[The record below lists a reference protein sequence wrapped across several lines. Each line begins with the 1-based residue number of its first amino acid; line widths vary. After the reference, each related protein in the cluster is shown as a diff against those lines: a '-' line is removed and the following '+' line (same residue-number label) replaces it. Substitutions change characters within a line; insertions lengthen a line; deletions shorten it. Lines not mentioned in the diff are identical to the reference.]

1 MELRRDRSVTDRL
14 TATLGCPCGS
24 RQVSEGD
31 DSSRNTSICYVVHAN
46 HCLSDRKTEAEK
58 FAGGYWTST
67 CEAYIP
73 TNGRGIQGATS
84 Q

>member
-1 MELRRDRSVTDRL
+1 MGLYSL
-14 TATLGCPCGS
+14 
-24 RQVSEGD
+24 
-31 DSSRNTSICYVVHAN
+31 DSITFAAYVGGARTN
-46 HCLSDRKTEAEK
+46 RSDRKTENEK